1 MQPIRW
7 GIIGTGNIA
16 SQFARGLS
24 VLDDAEL
31 VAVGSRSVESANR
44 FGDTFGVPHRHDSYE
59 ALAHDPDVDIV
70 YVATPHVYHADNTLL
85 CMGAGKAVLCEKPFT
100 VNGAQAQTVIDYA
113 RQHGIFLMEAVWTR
127 FLPHMEQV
135 LDLVADGAIGQIK
148 MVQANFGFRTE
159 VDPSSRVFDPA
170 LGGGSLLDV
179 GLYPIY
185 LAHFVLGKPDEIR
198 TLAHLGETGV
208 DEQAAVLFGYE
219 GGPVAVLSS
228 AIRATLP
235 DTVVLAG
242 DAGQILIHERW
253 WAPSSFT
260 LQRDGHDAET
270 FNPPLE
276 GNGYNYEAAEAG
288 RCLRAGR
295 TESDKLPLDTT
306 LAVMRAMDEIRAAW
320 GLRYPGESNA

>member
-1 MQPIRW
+1 MQPIHW

-16 SQFARGLS
+16 SQFARGLA
-24 VLDDAEL
+24 VLDDAQL

-44 FGDTFGVPHRHDSYE
+44 FGDLFDVPHRHSSYE
-59 ALAHDPDVDIV
+59 SLAHDPDVDIV
-70 YVATPHVYHADNTLL
+70 YVATPHVYHADNSLL

-135 LDLVADGAIGQIK
+135 IGLVQDGAIGQIK

-179 GLYPIY
+179 GIYPIY
-185 LAHFVLGKPDEIR
+185 LAHLLLGAPDEIR

-208 DEQAAVLFGYE
+208 DEQAAVLFGYQ

-228 AIRATLP
+228 AIRAALP
-235 DTVVLAG
+235 DTVVIAG

-276 GNGYNYEAAEAG
+276 GNGYNYEAAEAAY
-288 RCLRAGR
+288 CLRAGGA
-295 TESDKLPLDTT
+295 ESAKLPLDTT
-306 LAVMRAMDEIRAAW
+306 LAVMRAMDEIRTVW
-320 GLRYPGESNA
+320 GLRYPVE

>member
-16 SQFARGLS
+16 SQFARGLA
-24 VLDDAEL
+24 VLDDAQL
-31 VAVGSRSVESANR
+31 VAVGSRSAESANR
-44 FGDTFGVPHRHDSYE
+44 FGDLFDVPHRHSSYE
-59 ALAHDPDVDIV
+59 ALAHDPDVEIV
-70 YVATPHVYHADNTLL
+70 YVATPHIYHAENSLL
-85 CMGAGKAVLCEKPFT
+85 CMEAGKAVLCEKPFT
-100 VNGAQAQTVIDYA
+100 INAAQAQTVIDYA
-113 RQHGIFLMEAVWTR
+113 RQHRLFLMEAVWTR
-127 FLPHMEQV
+127 LLPHMEQV
-135 LDLVADGAIGQIK
+135 IDLVQDGAIGQIK
-148 MVQANFGFRTE
+148 MIQANFGFRTP
-159 VDPSSRVFDPA
+159 VDRGSRVFDPV

-179 GLYPIY
+179 GVYPIY
-185 LAHFVLGKPDEIR
+185 LAHLLLGAPDEMR

-208 DEQAAVLFGYE
+208 DEQAAVLLGY
-219 GGPVAVLSS
+219 GDGAVAVLSS

-235 DTVVLAG
+235 DTVVIAG

-260 LQRDGHDAET
+260 LQRDGHDAEI

-295 TESDKLPLDTT
+295 TESPKLPLDTT
-306 LAVMRAMDEIRAAW
+306 LAVMRVMDEIRAAW
-320 GLRYPGESNA
+320 GLRYPGEE